1 MASSCIFLSPFVT
14 ITLCSVAEH
23 LISEVVHGF
32 KFSHRA
38 IVAYDRCSFNVC
50 VCVRV
55 CVLCNINKCP
65 YNLYVFMYYCVFQL
79 IPLGEILA
87 DMRAMSI

>member
-1 MASSCIFLSPFVT
+1 MASSCIYLSPFVT

-38 IVAYDRCSFNVC
+38 IVAYDRCSFLLYVC
-50 VCVRV
+50 VCV
-55 CVLCNINKCP
+55 CVYFVI
-65 YNLYVFMYYCVFQL
+65 L
-79 IPLGEILA
+79 ISVPVTC
-87 DMRAMSI
+87 MFS